1 MKVAS
6 LNVNSLLKHI
16 DEIRIM
22 LSNHVFDILVINES
36 KIDPSIP
43 DSEINIPSYK
53 SIRKDRNRNG
63 GGVVI
68 YVRQQIS
75 FPDRNDLVSDSLEMI
90 CIEIERP
97 HSKPFLLSAWYRPPN
112 SELNIINE
120 YELFLFKC
128 DSESKEMIIMGD
140 LNCDFGKSPPDTY
153 TNRIIS
159 LNNLYQMVNLI
170 NEPTRVTETS
180 ASTIDLIL
188 SNTPE
193 NIVSSGV
200 SHVGISDHSLI
211 YAIRKLVSP
220 KSKSIMREVRDFKH
234 FSDRD
239 FDNDLSQV
247 PWEIITT
254 FSDPN
259 ECWCVWKSF
268 FTEILDAHAPLRY
281 KRTKANAV
289 PWMTTIIKNEIR
301 NRDYHKKKAIKHNSK
316 YRWEMYK
323 KSRNKVTI
331 NIRKTKSEY
340 FVNKI
345 RDCANVK
352 DPKKSWSLINSLLGK
367 NSKSTH
373 INELKV
379 NNNTITDS
387 TLIAESLNN
396 YFINIGPQLASD
408 ISSYEEPDN
417 DLNNENVSGVRLS
430 QNTSFHFSQIEI
442 HNVYS
447 ILNNLKANK
456 STGLDKIPAKIL
468 KLSAEIIAPSLT
480 YIFNLSLASGIYI
493 NEWKRARVT
502 PIYKSEDKTKCENY
516 RLISILPVIS
526 KVLEKEI
533 FRQLYGYLT
542 DNDLLSKLQS
552 GFRPKHS
559 TLSALIQLCDD
570 WLSNTDVGKINCVV
584 FLDIRKAFDS
594 INHEILLQKMNLN
607 FGISGNALKWF
618 DSYIK
623 DREQQCIVNGQLSSS
638 KKIICGVPQGS
649 ILGPLLFL
657 LYINDM
663 PDSLNN
669 TTASLYADDTEIYA
683 SSDNSSDL
691 ISKLNEDLKNMS
703 RWMSINKLQ
712 IHPTKSKYMFIGSS
726 HNIKNNICNEPI
738 LINSIPV
745 PRVTNY
751 KCLGVNLDDK
761 LCWDS
766 HIEMI
771 CKKVA
776 AGIAAIKRV
785 KPFVPPEMLKV
796 IYNALVQPYFDYC
809 SPLWNNCGI
818 GLKEK
823 LQKYQNR
830 AARILTGATYDIR
843 TADVF
848 EALAWETLE
857 KKRDYL
863 KSFFMYKILN
873 NLVAPNLNRIFYKMS
888 NCPISYN
895 LRNSDTDLVLPQPK
909 TEFKKR
915 SFSYNGAL
923 FWNNLC
929 VEAKKAN
936 TLTSFKGLI

>member
-1 MKVAS
+1 
-6 LNVNSLLKHI
+6 
-16 DEIRIM
+16 M
-22 LSNHVFDILVINES
+22 LSNHVFDILAINES

-68 YVRQQIS
+68 YVREQIS
-75 FPDRNDLVSDSLEMI
+75 FRDRNDLVSDSLEMI

-170 NEPTRVTETS
+170 NEPTRVTETL

-211 YAIRKLVSP
+211 YAVRKFVSP
-220 KSKSIMREVRDFKH
+220 KLKSIMREVQDFKH

-239 FDNDLSQV
+239 FYNDLSQV
-247 PWEIITT
+247 SWEIITT

-316 YRWEMYK
+316 YLWQMYK
-323 KSRNKVTI
+323 KSRNKVNI

-367 NSKSTH
+367 NSKYTH

-379 NNNTITDS
+379 NNDAITDS

-408 ISSYEEPDN
+408 ISFYEEPDN
-417 DLNNENVSGVRLS
+417 DLNNENVSGARLS

-480 YIFNLSLASGIYI
+480 YIFNLSLASAIYI

-516 RLISILPVIS
+516 RPISILPVIS

-559 TLSALIQLCDD
+559 TLSALIQMCDD
-570 WLSNTDVGKINCVV
+570 WLSNMDVGK
-584 FLDIRKAFDS
+584 
-594 INHEILLQKMNLN
+594 
-607 FGISGNALKWF
+607 
-618 DSYIK
+618 
-623 DREQQCIVNGQLSSS
+623 
-638 KKIICGVPQGS
+638 
-649 ILGPLLFL
+649 
-657 LYINDM
+657 
-663 PDSLNN
+663 
-669 TTASLYADDTEIYA
+669 
-683 SSDNSSDL
+683 
-691 ISKLNEDLKNMS
+691 
-703 RWMSINKLQ
+703 
-712 IHPTKSKYMFIGSS
+712 
-726 HNIKNNICNEPI
+726 
-738 LINSIPV
+738 
-745 PRVTNY
+745 
-751 KCLGVNLDDK
+751 
-761 LCWDS
+761 
-766 HIEMI
+766 
-771 CKKVA
+771 
-776 AGIAAIKRV
+776 
-785 KPFVPPEMLKV
+785 
-796 IYNALVQPYFDYC
+796 
-809 SPLWNNCGI
+809 
-818 GLKEK
+818 
-823 LQKYQNR
+823 
-830 AARILTGATYDIR
+830 
-843 TADVF
+843 
-848 EALAWETLE
+848 
-857 KKRDYL
+857 
-863 KSFFMYKILN
+863 
-873 NLVAPNLNRIFYKMS
+873 
-888 NCPISYN
+888 
-895 LRNSDTDLVLPQPK
+895 
-909 TEFKKR
+909 
-915 SFSYNGAL
+915 
-923 FWNNLC
+923 
-929 VEAKKAN
+929 
-936 TLTSFKGLI
+936 

>member
-1 MKVAS
+1 MFGI
-6 LNVNSLLKHI
+6 NCT
-16 DEIRIM
+16 RINQSQ
-22 LSNHVFDILVINES
+22 L
-36 KIDPSIP
+36 
-43 DSEINIPSYK
+43 
-53 SIRKDRNRNG
+53 RN
-63 GGVVI
+63 
-68 YVRQQIS
+68 
-75 FPDRNDLVSDSLEMI
+75 
-90 CIEIERP
+90 
-97 HSKPFLLSAWYRPPN
+97 
-112 SELNIINE
+112 
-120 YELFLFKC
+120 
-128 DSESKEMIIMGD
+128 
-140 LNCDFGKSPPDTY
+140 
-153 TNRIIS
+153 IS
-159 LNNLYQMVNLI
+159 LY
-170 NEPTRVTETS
+170 
-180 ASTIDLIL
+180 
-188 SNTPE
+188 
-193 NIVSSGV
+193 
-200 SHVGISDHSLI
+200 
-211 YAIRKLVSP
+211 
-220 KSKSIMREVRDFKH
+220 
-234 FSDRD
+234 
-239 FDNDLSQV
+239 
-247 PWEIITT
+247 
-254 FSDPN
+254 
-259 ECWCVWKSF
+259 
-268 FTEILDAHAPLRY
+268 
-281 KRTKANAV
+281 
-289 PWMTTIIKNEIR
+289 IIK
-301 NRDYHKKKAIKHNSK
+301 
-316 YRWEMYK
+316 
-323 KSRNKVTI
+323 
-331 NIRKTKSEY
+331 
-340 FVNKI
+340 
-345 RDCANVK
+345 
-352 DPKKSWSLINSLLGK
+352 L
-367 NSKSTH
+367 
-373 INELKV
+373 

-396 YFINIGPQLASD
+396 YFINIGPQLAND
-408 ISSYEEPDN
+408 ISFYEESDN
-417 DLNNENVSGVRLS
+417 DLNNENVSGARLS

-480 YIFNLSLASGIYI
+480 YIFNLSLESGIYI

-516 RLISILPVIS
+516 RPISILLVIS
-526 KVLEKEI
+526 KVFEKEV

-542 DNDLLSKLQS
+542 DNDLLSKHQS

-559 TLSALIQLCDD
+559 TVSALIQMCDN
-570 WLSNTDVGKINCVV
+570 WLSNMDVGKINCVV

-594 INHEILLQKMNLN
+594 INHEILLNKMNLN

-669 TTASLYADDTEIYA
+669 TTPSLYADDSEIYA

-691 ISKLNEDLKNMS
+691 ISKLNEDLKNLS
-703 RWMSINKLQ
+703 RWMRKNKLQ

-726 HNIKNNICNEPI
+726 YNIKNNICNEPI
-738 LINSIPV
+738 LINSTPV

-751 KCLGVNLDDK
+751 KCLGVNLDEK

-809 SPLWNNCGI
+809 SPLWDNCGI

-848 EALAWETLE
+848 ETLAWETLE
-857 KKRDYL
+857 KRRDYL
-863 KSFFMYKILN
+863 KSIFMYKILN
-873 NLVAPNLNRIFYKMS
+873 NLAAPNLNRMFYKMS

-895 LRNSDTDLVLPQPK
+895 LRNSDTDLELPQPK
-909 TEFKKR
+909 TEFKKM
-915 SFSYNGAL
+915 SFSYNGAFL
-923 FWNNLC
+923 WNNLS

>member
-1 MKVAS
+1 MA
-6 LNVNSLLKHI
+6 N
-16 DEIRIM
+16 D
-22 LSNHVFDILVINES
+22 
-36 KIDPSIP
+36 
-43 DSEINIPSYK
+43 
-53 SIRKDRNRNG
+53 
-63 GGVVI
+63 
-68 YVRQQIS
+68 IS
-75 FPDRNDLVSDSLEMI
+75 F
-90 CIEIERP
+90 
-97 HSKPFLLSAWYRPPN
+97 
-112 SELNIINE
+112 
-120 YELFLFKC
+120 
-128 DSESKEMIIMGD
+128 
-140 LNCDFGKSPPDTY
+140 
-153 TNRIIS
+153 
-159 LNNLYQMVNLI
+159 
-170 NEPTRVTETS
+170 
-180 ASTIDLIL
+180 
-188 SNTPE
+188 
-193 NIVSSGV
+193 
-200 SHVGISDHSLI
+200 
-211 YAIRKLVSP
+211 
-220 KSKSIMREVRDFKH
+220 
-234 FSDRD
+234 
-239 FDNDLSQV
+239 
-247 PWEIITT
+247 
-254 FSDPN
+254 
-259 ECWCVWKSF
+259 
-268 FTEILDAHAPLRY
+268 
-281 KRTKANAV
+281 
-289 PWMTTIIKNEIR
+289 
-301 NRDYHKKKAIKHNSK
+301 
-316 YRWEMYK
+316 
-323 KSRNKVTI
+323 
-331 NIRKTKSEY
+331 
-340 FVNKI
+340 
-345 RDCANVK
+345 
-352 DPKKSWSLINSLLGK
+352 
-367 NSKSTH
+367 
-373 INELKV
+373 
-379 NNNTITDS
+379 
-387 TLIAESLNN
+387 
-396 YFINIGPQLASD
+396 
-408 ISSYEEPDN
+408 YEESDN
-417 DLNNENVSGVRLS
+417 DLNNENVSGARLS

-480 YIFNLSLASGIYI
+480 YIFNLSLESGIYM

-516 RLISILPVIS
+516 RPISILPVIS
-526 KVLEKEI
+526 KVFEKEV
-533 FRQLYGYLT
+533 FRQLYSYLT
-542 DNDLLSKLQS
+542 DNDLLSKHQS

-559 TLSALIQLCDD
+559 TVSALIQMCDN
-570 WLSNTDVGKINCVV
+570 WLSNMDVGKINCVV

-594 INHEILLQKMNLN
+594 INHEILLNKMNLN

-657 LYINDM
+657 LYVNDM

-669 TTASLYADDTEIYA
+669 TTPSLYADDSEICA

-691 ISKLNEDLKNMS
+691 ISKLNEDLKNLS
-703 RWMSINKLQ
+703 RWMRKNKLQ

-726 HNIKNNICNEPI
+726 YNIKNNICNEPI
-738 LINSIPV
+738 LINSTPV

-809 SPLWNNCGI
+809 SPLWDNCGI

-830 AARILTGATYDIR
+830 AARILTGATYDIK

-848 EALAWETLE
+848 DTLAWENLE
-857 KKRDYL
+857 KRRDYL
-863 KSFFMYKILN
+863 KSIFMYKILN
-873 NLVAPNLNRIFYKMS
+873 NLAAPNLNRMFYKMS

-915 SFSYNGAL
+915 SFSYNGAFL
-923 FWNNLC
+923 WNNLS

-936 TLTSFKGLI
+936 TLTSLKGLI